1 MEQPEMR
8 VINKIRV
15 KGSRNLCL
23 IERAAG
29 VENILSPPF
38 FQIYGRKLV
47 YSFYIYKIVPA
58 RINKFLEFCCIL
70 WKLL

>member
-8 VINKIRV
+8 VINKTRV

-38 FQIYGRKLV
+38 FQIHGRKASV
-47 YSFYIYKIVPA
+47 W
-58 RINKFLEFCCIL
+58 FLCL
-70 WKLL
+70 